1 LHLTLKPG
9 EEVLM
14 FEYFR
19 RKPNGMS
26 ILAAQVPANPLIPAI
41 LRPRY
46 PREEKNIRAKR
57 P

>member
-1 LHLTLKPG
+1 
-9 EEVLM
+9 M

-26 ILAAQVPANPLIPAI
+26 ILAAQVPANSLILAI

-46 PREEKNIRAKR
+46 PREEKNIWVKRA
-57 P
+57 